1 MSVASLVTLVAAAGF
16 VGALGVLIKYAGRVE
31 LIAGYDPDRVADE
44 EGLADFVG
52 TNALYVA
59 GLLLVVAVV
68 EYAEP
73 LGGDGADIVWLAFT
87 AGVLVLAG
95 RMIVGSRRYEVDA

>member
-1 MSVASLVTLVAAAGF
+1 MSSEAAIALVASAGF
-16 VGALGVLIKYAGRVE
+16 VGLLGVSIKYFGRVE
-31 LIAGYDPDRVADE
+31 LIAGYNPERVADE

-59 GLLLVVAVV
+59 ALLFLVAAV

-73 LGGDGADIVWLAFT
+73 FGGDGAGLVWLAFT
-87 AGVLVLAG
+87 VGVLGLAV
-95 RMIVGSRRYEVDA
+95 RMIRGARRYEVDS